1 MGLRQKNN
9 CDWGQKM
16 TGEIRLACPSVCPKA
31 SREINSFGTV
41 FCLKLGQSNLSEYL
55 EIERKFVSVWDK
67 VLKKDWDKKCK
78 SYRACFC
85 PSICPKQSLFQEQD
99 LGQKITTSL
108 GQNPAL

>member
-9 CDWGQKM
+9 CDWDKNA
-16 TGEIRLACPSVCPKA
+16 GEIRLLFCPSVCPKA

-67 VLKKDWDKKCK
+67 VWTYVNTLDTK
-78 SYRACFC
+78 S
-85 PSICPKQSLFQEQD
+85 
-99 LGQKITTSL
+99 
-108 GQNPAL
+108 